1 MMLYFI
7 SYDRLDCE
15 IMEYLAEVNNFP
27 LDFVQSLTP
36 LELVQLMT
44 DEEFKRFA
52 TDSMTLDHFV
62 EGYNFAKSPSQ
73 YTNYMRIID

>member
-7 SYDRLDCE
+7 NYGRLDCE
-15 IMEYLAEVNNFP
+15 IREYLAEVNNFP
-27 LDFVQSLTP
+27 LEFVESLTS
-36 LELVQLMT
+36 LELVQLMN
-44 DEEFKRFA
+44 DDEFKRFA
-52 TDSMTLDHFV
+52 TDSMTLEHFV

>member
-1 MMLYFI
+1 
-7 SYDRLDCE
+7 
-15 IMEYLAEVNNFP
+15 
-27 LDFVQSLTP
+27 
-36 LELVQLMT
+36 MT
-44 DEEFKRFA
+44 DDEFKRFA